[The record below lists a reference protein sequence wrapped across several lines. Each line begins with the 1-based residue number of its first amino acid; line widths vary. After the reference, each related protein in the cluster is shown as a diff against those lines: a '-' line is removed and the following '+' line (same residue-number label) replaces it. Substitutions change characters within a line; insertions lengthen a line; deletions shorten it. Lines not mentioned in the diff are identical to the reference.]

1 MVPTKEEQQGF
12 RGRGVDKTVEIVAGY
27 SCCLLKEEEKG
38 MIWPSRNCEEEL
50 SLPSLCPPLFQVC
63 ANAARSSSLLQF
75 PPSTVS
81 GDRMRAP
88 YPKSMRAFMRRPVNG
103 ARSTCAFGNLK
114 IAFLGSG
121 PPARFSIGRLSGTVE
136 HRESPERE
144 RKGLA

>member
-1 MVPTKEEQQGF
+1 MLPFERRRKGDDMAVSEL
-12 RGRGVDKTVEIVAGY
+12 RGGI
-27 SCCLLKEEEKG
+27 
-38 MIWPSRNCEEEL
+38 EL
-50 SLPSLCPPLFQVC
+50 TLPLPPLFQVC

-144 RKGLA
+144 REEGVSLTHPLLLPR